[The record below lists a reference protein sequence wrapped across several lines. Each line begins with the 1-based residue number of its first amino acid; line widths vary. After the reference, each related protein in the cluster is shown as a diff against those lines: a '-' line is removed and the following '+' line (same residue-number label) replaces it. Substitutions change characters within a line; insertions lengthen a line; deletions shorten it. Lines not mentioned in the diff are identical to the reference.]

1 MKWRGQDSQL
11 EQSDLAINLII
22 ATLQWQCT
30 SKYILTDP
38 VDELVGGV
46 GEVVVDDVLHLGNV
60 QAPGGDG
67 GGYEDLKPAL
77 GEV

>member
-1 MKWRGQDSQL
+1 M
-11 EQSDLAINLII
+11 
-22 ATLQWQCT
+22 
-30 SKYILTDP
+30 
-38 VDELVGGV
+38 DELVGGV